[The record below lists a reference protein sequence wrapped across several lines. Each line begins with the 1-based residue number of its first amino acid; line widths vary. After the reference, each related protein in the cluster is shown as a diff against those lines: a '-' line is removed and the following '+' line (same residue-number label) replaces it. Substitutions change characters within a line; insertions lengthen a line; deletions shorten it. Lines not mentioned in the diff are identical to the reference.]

1 MTIILRHYLGT
12 VMGVIFSI
20 AHPSQVIAADIF
32 GTDTDI
38 PPTAAVPLVNNPTCQ
53 FGPVKEPLLLT
64 DAVERS
70 LCNNPKTGEAWA
82 QIKAQAAALGTAK
95 GAYLPTLSLSGQQI
109 KEDSKTVIPGHS
121 AFNSSN
127 SSPSYSGSV
136 SLNWVLYDFG
146 GRSAA
151 LDKARALLIAAQTN
165 HMQTLQTVFITTA
178 KDYYNAQAAAGE
190 LAAAVETERI
200 AQKSL
205 DVVISKE
212 EHGAASKGDEL
223 QARTA
228 YLQARTNR
236 TKSEGNWQSDIGILA
251 GDLALRPD
259 MPILLPA
266 VDEGVKPDNDFQKS
280 VSALIDEAIRT
291 HPGILAA
298 QAQLKA
304 AEADVNQTKAEG
316 MPSLSLI
323 VKSSHDNQRVN
334 EGLGQPYLKT
344 KHTDNYVG
352 VQVSVP
358 LFEGFTR
365 EYKIREGIAHIE
377 EKQQSLDDVRNNV
390 EVDVWKSYQSL
401 TVATNNLPVTQD
413 LLFTARRSYDAAE
426 HRYEN
431 GVGSILELLNTQTAL
446 SDAKKQYIESLTGW
460 RYSRL
465 ELAEKLGYLG
475 LDKVG
480 KN

>member
-1 MTIILRHYLGT
+1 MTLILRLYLGVVVS
-12 VMGVIFSI
+12 VMLCV
-20 AHPSQVIAADIF
+20 AHQPQAIAADIF
-32 GTDTDI
+32 GTDAEI
-38 PPTAAVPLVNNPTCQ
+38 PPTAATPLGKNPSCQ
-53 FGPVKEPLLLT
+53 FGPVKQPLLLT

-95 GAYLPTLSLSGQQI
+95 GAYLPTLSLSGQHI
-109 KEDSKTVIPGHS
+109 KEDSKTVVPGHS
-121 AFNSSN
+121 EFNSNN
-127 SSPSYSGSV
+127 SSPNYSSSV
-136 SLNWVLYDFG
+136 SLSWVLYDFG

-151 LDKARALLIAAQTN
+151 LDKARALLVAAQTN
-165 HMQTLQTVFITTA
+165 HLQALQTIFITTA

-190 LAAAVETERI
+190 LAAALETERI
-200 AQKSL
+200 ARKSL

-212 EHGAASKGDEL
+212 AHGAASMGDEL

-228 YLQARTNR
+228 YLQARANR

-259 MPILLPA
+259 TPISLPA
-266 VDEGVKPDNDFQKS
+266 VDDGVKPDSDFQKS
-280 VSALIDEAIRT
+280 VSALINEATRI

-334 EGLGQPYLKT
+334 EGLGQPYFKAR
-344 KHTDNYVG
+344 HTDNYVG

-365 EYKIREGIAHIE
+365 EYKVRKGIAHVE
-377 EKQQSLDDVRNNV
+377 EKQHSLDDMRNNV
-390 EVDVWKSYQSL
+390 ELDVWKSYQSL
-401 TVATNNLPVTQD
+401 KVATSNLPVTHD
-413 LLFTARRSYDAAE
+413 LLLTAQRSYDAAE

-446 SDAKKQYIESLTGW
+446 SNAEKQHIQSLTDW

-475 LDKVG
+475 LESVG
-480 KN
+480 EK